1 MRNYETQPLEPK
13 IQAYIITVNRD
24 AQMTAFLRGEAHPGM
39 YLQEKK
45 HCRSERR
52 TLVGIACSRQPTLGP
67 MV

>member
-24 AQMTAFLRGEAHPGM
+24 AQMTVFLRGEAHPGM
-39 YLQEKK
+39 YLREKTT
-45 HCRSERR
+45 SG
-52 TLVGIACSRQPTLGP
+52 VACSRQPALGP